1 MDTRKNF
8 GYTASVLKD
17 SNRVTASS
25 QVNWAGLSLNS
36 FIIFDD
42 DEEFYRAAASDV
54 EKASYSMVPRQTLYF
69 S

>member
-42 DEEFYRAAASDV
+42 DDEFYD
-54 EKASYSMVPRQTLYF
+54 EN
-69 S
+69 